1 MKRIGS
7 ILMAAVLSVGL
18 LAGCGASSNG
28 NTDKTPEEW
37 TSLYSTAI
45 TENGGEMVEYNPV
58 MTEVDEEDALDAMVL
73 ETLGLT
79 EEDMTAYAISLSM
92 MNTQA
97 YGIAAVMP
105 AEGKEETVVTGLQT
119 YIDRQKQS
127 FETYLPDQKEQA
139 DNAKLET
146 LSNGTVLLVMC
157 EDQDTVFENIKTA
170 MRADYTQ
177 TENRIKNSRSLDELR
192 LFSVLSTGI
201 WVCPLMM

>member
-1 MKRIGS
+1 MKRFGS

-18 LAGCGASSNG
+18 LVGCGTSSSG
-28 NTDKTPEEW
+28 NADKTPEEG

-58 MTEVDEEDALDAMVL
+58 MTEVDEENALDTMVL

-79 EEDMTAYAISLSM
+79 EEDMTAYAISISM

-157 EDQDTVFENIKTA
+157 EDQGTVFENIKA
-170 MRADYTQ
+170 AI
-177 TENRIKNSRSLDELR
+177 E
-192 LFSVLSTGI
+192 G
-201 WVCPLMM
+201 